1 MAKKKL
7 NRIAIESIE
16 INDVGVRRN
25 RTAYLGK
32 SGRVGSM
39 NLARRTL
46 CLLTLILCIFSVSA
60 YNAKINGIYFNLN
73 SSNLEASVTYYS
85 SSSGSSNKY
94 VGEITIPSEIE
105 YNGSTYRVT
114 SIGSSAFYGCS
125 SLTSVVIPESV
136 TSIGSSAFY
145 GCSSL
150 MSVVIPEGVSS
161 IGSSVFSGC
170 SSLTELTF
178 NAENCTNCGSSIS
191 PVFPSTIA
199 SLIIGE
205 KVTRIPSYA
214 FSGCSSLTEL
224 TFNAENCTDCGSS
237 SSPAF
242 PSTITSLII
251 GEKVTRIP
259 SYAFYGCTS
268 LTSVVIPES
277 VTSIGDYAF
286 RNCSS
291 LTELTFNA
299 ENCTNCGSSSSPA
312 FPSTIASLIIGEKVT
327 RIPSYAFYGCR
338 SLTSVVIPESVTSIG
353 NYAFSGC
360 SSLTSVVITEGVT
373 SIGNNAFSGCSSL
386 TSVVIPE
393 GVTSIGVSAFASC
406 SSLTSV
412 VIPEGVTLIGGSVF
426 SGCSSLTS
434 VVIPEGVTSIDR
446 YAFSGCS
453 SLTSVMIPEGVTS
466 ICEYAFNRC
475 TSLTT
480 VVIPESVTS
489 IGNNAFEDCSSLT
502 TVVIPEGVITVGDY
516 VFSGCQSLTSIWL
529 PASIKDLNPVSFNC
543 ENLMEVYVSEAN
555 PYYRSVNGL
564 VFNKNLTTLVLVPG
578 GITTLEELP
587 ETLKTIGKYA
597 CSRCRVLSSVKVPA
611 SVVEIEECAFDKCEM
626 LTSVTLSSALKYIG
640 EDAFYGCWKLA
651 NIELPKSLISL
662 GIHAFDC
669 CVDLESI
676 EIPELVQEIGRGVFV
691 GCEKLAK
698 VKLPKSLAVLSQE
711 AFLHCYALSE
721 IINLN
726 PYPQSIGWRCFE
738 GVSSSTIVY
747 VPKGS
752 YIYYKL
758 ADGWKNFVI
767 RELEEEEDTKN
778 NDTIELAVI
787 SPDYGTVGY
796 QYSLGYEAKF
806 SVVPTSGWTI
816 EAVIFNGE
824 TITPDENGFYSTG
837 EMNKDCE
844 LEIVYSQII
853 TGIEEIESDLNAV
866 KVYCRNGEVRIDG
879 LPGDEPVTVHSDKG
893 ILLFNG
899 YADRIPVDKSNGVI
913 LVQIGTKV
921 FKLAVR

>member
-1 MAKKKL
+1 
-7 NRIAIESIE
+7 
-16 INDVGVRRN
+16 
-25 RTAYLGK
+25 
-32 SGRVGSM
+32 M

-46 CLLTLILCIFSVSA
+46 CLLTLLILCMFSASA
-60 YNAKINGIYFNLN
+60 YDAEVDGIYYNLN
-73 SSNLEASVTYYS
+73 SSNLEAAITYYS
-85 SSSGSSNKY
+85 SSTSSNKNAY
-94 VGEITIPSEIE
+94 VGEIAIPSEIE
-105 YNGSTYRVT
+105 YYGLTYRVT

-125 SLTSVVIPESV
+125 SLTSVVIPEGV
-136 TSIGSSAFY
+136 TSIGYDAFD
-145 GCSSL
+145 GCS
-150 MSVVIPEGVSS
+150 
-161 IGSSVFSGC
+161 
-170 SSLTELTF
+170 
-178 NAENCTNCGSSIS
+178 
-191 PVFPSTIA
+191 
-199 SLIIGE
+199 
-205 KVTRIPSYA
+205 
-214 FSGCSSLTEL
+214 
-224 TFNAENCTDCGSS
+224 
-237 SSPAF
+237 
-242 PSTITSLII
+242 
-251 GEKVTRIP
+251 
-259 SYAFYGCTS
+259 S

-286 RNCSS
+286 RSCSS
-291 LTELTFNA
+291 LTELTFNS

-327 RIPSYAFYGCR
+327 RIPSYAFKSCS
-338 SLTSVVIPESVTSIG
+338 SLTSVVIPESVTSIGDYAFRSCSSLTELTFNAEDCTNCGSSSSPAFPSAIASLIIGEKVNQIPSYAFEGCSSLMSVVIPEGVTSIGSSAFSGCSSLTSVVISEGVTSIG

-360 SSLTSVVITEGVT
+360 SSLTSFVIPEGVT
-373 SIGNNAFSGCSSL
+373 SIGDSAFARCSSL

-393 GVTSIGVSAFASC
+393 SVS
-406 SSLTSV
+406 
-412 VIPEGVTLIGGSVF
+412 
-426 SGCSSLTS
+426 
-434 VVIPEGVTSIDR
+434 
-446 YAFSGCS
+446 
-453 SLTSVMIPEGVTS
+453 
-466 ICEYAFNRC
+466 
-475 TSLTT
+475 
-480 VVIPESVTS
+480 S
-489 IGNNAFEDCSSLT
+489 IGNTAFEYCSSLT
-502 TVVIPEGVITVGDY
+502 TVVIPEGVLTVGDY

-587 ETLKTIGKYA
+587 ETLYSIGRYA
-597 CSRCRVLSSVKVPA
+597 CSRCEVLSKVELPA
-611 SVVEIEECAFDKCEM
+611 SVVEIEERAFDKCKM

-640 EDAFYGCWKLA
+640 EDAFYGCWRLT

-662 GIHAFDC
+662 GNYAFDC
-669 CVDLESI
+669 CVALESI
-676 EIPELVQEIGRGVFV
+676 EIPELVQEIGRGAFV

-698 VKLPKSLAVLSQE
+698 VKLPKSIAVLNQE
-711 AFLHCYALSE
+711 AFLGCYALSE
-721 IINLN
+721 IVNLN

-767 RELEEEEDTKN
+767 RELDEEDNPN
-778 NDTIELAVI
+778 NNETVNLTVV
-787 SPDYGTVGY
+787 SPNYGKVEY
-796 QYSLGYEAKF
+796 QYPEGYDAKF
-806 SVVPTSGWTI
+806 SVTPTSGWTI
-816 EAVIFNGE
+816 EAVIFNGK
-824 TITPDENGFYSTG
+824 TIIPDDKGFYSTG
-837 EMNKDCE
+837 EMNEDSE

-853 TGIEEIESDLNAV
+853 TGTEEIESDLNAV

-879 LPGDEPVTVHSDKG
+879 LPENEPVTVHSDKG